1 MRVLPCSR
9 PRSHAMI
16 RHALLLLLALAL
28 ACTRPPT
35 TASTDP
41 AGPTR
46 LPILDPAYG
55 QHPEHGDA
63 LSLGARLDTL
73 SLPLADGGT
82 FELANANAAGPVM
95 LVWIGGA
102 EHETLVAWV
111 RTLDQSLAQ
120 FDERGATLL
129 FIRPLEPESSLRWA
143 VDLGLR
149 SSVAADPNAEFAAM
163 LDLVEQDGPPT
174 TIDFALLILAP
185 DGTVAYRKLGARR
198 PELDELL
205 AVLDGEAEGLRCCP
219 GACVGSP
226 CER

>member
-1 MRVLPCSR
+1 MGLW
-9 PRSHAMI
+9 I
-16 RHALLLLLALAL
+16 GLLATL

-35 TASTDP
+35 TATTEP

-55 QHPEHGDA
+55 SHPEHGDA
-63 LSLGARLDTL
+63 LMLGTRVDALT
-73 SLPLADGGT
+73 LPLADGGS
-82 FELANANAAGPVM
+82 FELADANAAGPVL

-102 EHETLVAWV
+102 EHEVLGNWV
-111 RTLDQSLAQ
+111 RTLDAALPQL
-120 FDERGATLL
+120 DERGATLV
-129 FIRPLEPESSLRWA
+129 FVRPLEAEASLRWA

-149 SSVAADPNAEFAAM
+149 SAVAADPDGELAGL
-163 LDLVEQDGPPT
+163 LDLLDPAPT
-174 TIDFALLILAP
+174 TIDFALVIIGA
-185 DGTVAYRKLGARR
+185 DGLVAYRKLGGRR

>member
-1 MRVLPCSR
+1 
-9 PRSHAMI
+9 
-16 RHALLLLLALAL
+16 LLALL

-35 TASTDP
+35 TASTEP
-41 AGPTR
+41 TGPTR
-46 LPILDPAYG
+46 LPILDPEYG
-55 QHPEHGDA
+55 SHPEHGDA
-63 LSLGARLDTL
+63 LSLGSHLDAL
-73 SLPLADGGT
+73 SLPLADGGS
-82 FELANANAAGPVM
+82 FELANANAAGPVL

-102 EHETLVAWV
+102 EHDSLVAWV
-111 RTLDQSLAQ
+111 RTLDAALPQ

-129 FIRPLEPESSLRWA
+129 FVRPLEVEASLRWA

-149 SSVAADPNAEFAAM
+149 SAVAADPNAELAAT
-163 LDLVEQDGPPT
+163 LDRLEPPT
-174 TIDFALLILAP
+174 TLDFALVIVMP
-185 DGTVAYRKLGARR
+185 DGRVGYRKLGGRR